1 MILFVDDD
9 PNLLS
14 ALRRNLST
22 TYEMDTALS
31 GPEAL
36 ELIKHKGPY
45 AVIVSDIQMP
55 GMDGVAFLKE
65 AHRISASSVK
75 IALSGWADKDHVV
88 DAVNHGHIYR
98 FLTKPVSI
106 AQINEVL
113 ENAIEVFLDGHRN
126 ERNPGITRETFIQL
140 GGDLN
145 WALENDQLFLMYQPQ
160 IELSTGRLKGFEAL
174 IRWNHPK
181 HGLVPPTEFIPTAE
195 INGMIVPITQW
206 ALQTACRQIAE
217 LRQQKITTKV
227 AVNISAA
234 HLHRLDLL
242 TSVRNVLESEDIEP
256 WQLELE
262 LTETGV
268 VENLETLNEALTELT
283 EQGVGFALDDFGS
296 GYMNYSYLQ
305 NLPVQKLKIDRSFIS
320 KVPADQTCT
329 AIVHS
334 LITVGRS
341 MGLTIVAEGL
351 EEPEQ
356 AQHLRKLGC
365 TLGQG
370 YLFAKPL
377 AFDGLAAWVQDFS
390 QTSLAGNA

>member
-9 PNLLS
+9 PNILS

-22 TYEMDTALS
+22 TYEVDTALS

-36 ELIKHKGPY
+36 ELIKRNRPY

-75 IALSGWADKDHVV
+75 IALSGWADKDHVI

-106 AQINEVL
+106 AQMQEVL

-126 ERNPGITRETFIQL
+126 EHNPDITGETFIQW
-140 GGDLN
+140 GRDLN
-145 WALENDQLFLMYQPQ
+145 RALENDQLFLMYQPQ
-160 IELSTGRLKGFEAL
+160 IELRTGVLKGFEAL

-195 INGMIVPITQW
+195 ITGMIVPITQW
-206 ALQTACRQIAE
+206 VLKTACRHIAE
-217 LRQQKITTKV
+217 LRQQQIITKA
-227 AVNISAA
+227 AVNIAAA
-234 HLHRLDLL
+234 HLQQLDLL
-242 TSVRNVLESEDIEP
+242 TSVRKVLEDENIEP

-268 VENLETLNEALTELT
+268 VENLETLSEVLTELT

-305 NLPVQKLKIDRSFIS
+305 SLPVQKLKIDRSFIS
-320 KVPADQTCT
+320 KVPEDQTST

-334 LITVGRS
+334 LITIGRS

-356 AQHLRKLGC
+356 ARHLSKLGC

-377 AFDGLAAWVQDFS
+377 AFDGLAEWVREFS
-390 QTSLAGNA
+390 QASLAEYA